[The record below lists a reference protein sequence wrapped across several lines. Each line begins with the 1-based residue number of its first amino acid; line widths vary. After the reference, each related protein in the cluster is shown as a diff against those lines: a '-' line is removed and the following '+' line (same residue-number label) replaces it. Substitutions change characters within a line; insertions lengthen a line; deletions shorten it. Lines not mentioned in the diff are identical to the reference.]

1 MAISYWRMPRSYF
14 DRNTPIAA
22 IATPEGRSALA
33 VVRTAGANAIEL
45 VARCFSNRQALLD
58 AQGYQAVY
66 GWFIDPS
73 SGEYIDEV
81 IALVFR
87 APHSFTG
94 ENAVEIMSHGSPAV
108 VERILD
114 VLYAQ
119 GFSPA
124 LHGEFSFRAFVQGKT
139 DLVRA
144 EAINELTHASCEAAR
159 HDALQRL
166 SGALSRKL
174 SEIRDLMV
182 DLLADI
188 NAKLDYPEDEGP
200 EESSRWLEI
209 MHHARD
215 ALSVLIQSYPGGR
228 LRQEGF
234 LVVIA
239 GRPNAGKSS
248 LFNLFARE
256 ERAIVSPEP
265 GTTRDW
271 IETWISIG
279 EFAVRLVDT
288 AGLRSSQNMIEAEGV
303 RRSQSLLERADVIL
317 YLVDGVA
324 GLNDEDRE
332 FAAKHP
338 EALLLW
344 NKADLSRCLPAPEGW
359 IALSAKDVRS
369 FGEFE
374 NIVID
379 RLRSYAKTTQKAG
392 TLERQIRI
400 ASERQAGLLKQSDLA
415 LSQALEAYT
424 AGAGLDLVAL
434 HIREAA
440 EAIGEITG
448 DIAADEVLE
457 RVFSTFCLGK

>member
-1 MAISYWRMPRSYF
+1 MLRSYF

-22 IATPEGRSALA
+22 LATPEGRSALA
-33 VVRTAGANAIEL
+33 VVRTSGASAIEL
-45 VARCFSNRQALLD
+45 VARCFSNRQALLN
-58 AQGYQAVY
+58 AQPYQAVY
-66 GWFIDPS
+66 GWFIDPAT
-73 SGEYIDEV
+73 GEQVDEV
-81 IALVFR
+81 IELVFR

-124 LHGEFSFRAFVQGKT
+124 LHGEFSFRAFLQGKT

-174 SEIRDLMV
+174 AEIRDLMV

-209 MHHARD
+209 MQDARD
-215 ALSVLIQSYPGGR
+215 ALSVLIQSYHGGR

-288 AGLRSSQNMIEAEGV
+288 AGLRRSQNMIEAEGV

-332 FAAKHP
+332 FAARHP

-344 NKADLSRCLPAPEGW
+344 NKADLSRCLPPPEGW
-359 IALSAKDVRS
+359 IPLSAKDVRS
-369 FGEFE
+369 FGAFE

-379 RLRSYAKTTQKAG
+379 KLRSYARTAQETG

-400 ASERQAGLLKQSDLA
+400 ASERQADLLKQSEQA

>member
-1 MAISYWRMPRSYF
+1 MSRSYF
-14 DRNTPIAA
+14 DRDAPIAA
-22 IATPEGRSALA
+22 LATPEGRSALA
-33 VVRTAGANAIEL
+33 VIRTTGANAIEL
-45 VARCFSNRQALLD
+45 VARCFSNQKALLD

-66 GWFIDPS
+66 GWFIDPT
-73 SGEYIDEV
+73 SGEHIDEV

-94 ENAVEIMSHGSPAV
+94 ENSVEIMSHGSPAV

-114 VLYAQ
+114 VLYSQ

-124 LHGEFSFRAFVQGKT
+124 LHGEFSFRAFLQGKT

-159 HDALQRL
+159 QDALQRL
-166 SGALSRKL
+166 SGMLSRKL
-174 SEIRDLMV
+174 DEIRNLIV

-188 NAKLDYPEDEGP
+188 NAKLDYPEDEGDEDS

-209 MHHARD
+209 MQHARD
-215 ALSVLIQSYPGGR
+215 TISVLIQSYPGGR

-303 RRSQSLLERADVIL
+303 RRSQSLLERADIIL
-317 YLVDGVA
+317 YLVDGTV
-324 GLNDEDRE
+324 GLNDEDQKFIAR
-332 FAAKHP
+332 HP
-338 EALLLW
+338 EAIFLW
-344 NKADLSRCLPAPEGW
+344 NKADLSHCLPAPEGW

-369 FGEFE
+369 FGKFE

-379 RLRSYAKTTQKAG
+379 RLRAYAKTTQKTG

-400 ASERQAGLLKQSDLA
+400 ASERQAGLLKQSDQA

-440 EAIGEITG
+440 LAIGEITG

>member
-1 MAISYWRMPRSYF
+1 MSRSYF
-14 DRNTPIAA
+14 DRDTSIAA
-22 IATPEGRSALA
+22 LATPEGRSALA
-33 VVRTAGANAIEL
+33 VVRTTGASAIEL

-58 AQGYQAVY
+58 AQGYRAVY

-73 SGEYIDEV
+73 SGEHIDEV

-124 LHGEFSFRAFVQGKT
+124 LHGEFSFRAFAQGKT

-174 SEIRDLMV
+174 GEIRDLMV

-200 EESSRWLEI
+200 GESDRWLEI

-215 ALSVLIQSYPGGR
+215 AISVLIQSHPGGR

-288 AGLRSSQNMIEAEGV
+288 AGLRISQNMIEAEGV
-303 RRSQSLLERADVIL
+303 RRSQSLLERADIIL
-317 YLVDGVA
+317 YLVDGVE

-332 FAAKHP
+332 FAAKYP

-344 NKADLSRCLPAPEGW
+344 NKADLLRCLPAPEGW

-369 FGEFE
+369 FGKFE

-379 RLRSYAKTTQKAG
+379 RLRLYAKTAQKAG

-415 LSQALEAYT
+415 LRQAYEAYT
-424 AGAGLDLVAL
+424 AGAGLDIVAL

-440 EAIGEITG
+440 EVIGEITG

>member
-1 MAISYWRMPRSYF
+1 MSRSYF

-22 IATPEGRSALA
+22 LATPEGRSALA
-33 VVRTAGANAIEL
+33 VIRTAGANAIEL

-73 SGEYIDEV
+73 SGEHIDEV
-81 IALVFR
+81 IALVFH

-114 VLYAQ
+114 VLYTQ

-166 SGALSRKL
+166 SGMLSRKL
-174 SEIRDLMV
+174 GEIRDLMV

-215 ALSVLIQSYPGGR
+215 ALSALIQSYPGGR

-317 YLVDGVA
+317 YLVDGAA

-332 FAAKHP
+332 FAVKHP

-344 NKADLSRCLPAPEGW
+344 NKADLSHCQPAPEGW

-369 FGEFE
+369 FGKFE

-379 RLRSYAKTTQKAG
+379 RLRSYAKTAQKAG
-392 TLERQIRI
+392 ILERQIRI

-440 EAIGEITG
+440 LAIGEITG